1 MSEVSQRRKG
11 VKANSY
17 ETNRREKEDRRTFGP
32 SIQFPIV
39 DSSGRVVNKD
49 RRTMPDRR
57 IANIQV
63 KAHCL
68 HINRKSLKINEVI

>member
-17 ETNRREKEDRRTFGP
+17 KANRREKEDRRSFGP
-32 SIQFPIV
+32 SALFPIV
-39 DSSGRVVNKD
+39 DSSGKVVKKD
-49 RRTMPDRR
+49 RRSMPDRR

-63 KAHCL
+63 KAHYL
-68 HINRKSLKINEVI
+68 HIRDKVLK